1 VSADARAPNFP
12 IARQRNQLSAGS
24 RSESGLGRPHSGA
37 RCRTGVPETQ
47 SPWAAGRC
55 ESFASATTTP
65 TSRPC
70 SSSRTQRDKPGRKDL
85 RPAGSARMEESAWAA
100 SDVRRGRLGSHPA
113 FWALWRH
120 SNPGERSGSPAGL
133 YVATFAYV
141 PMAPE
146 CLARVCSRIDYDR
159 GCDLITAPGAIAAT
173 RRAARSCRSRRYSD
187 SKPWLAQLVIA

>member
-37 RCRTGVPETQ
+37 RCRTGVPETR

-55 ESFASATTTP
+55 ESFASATTAP

-70 SSSRTQRDKPGRKDL
+70 SRRGRSAISKDL
-85 RPAGSARMEESAWAA
+85 RPAGSARMEESPWAA

-173 RRAARSCRSRRYSD
+173 RGPHVLVARAATPTRNRG
-187 SKPWLAQLVIA
+187 